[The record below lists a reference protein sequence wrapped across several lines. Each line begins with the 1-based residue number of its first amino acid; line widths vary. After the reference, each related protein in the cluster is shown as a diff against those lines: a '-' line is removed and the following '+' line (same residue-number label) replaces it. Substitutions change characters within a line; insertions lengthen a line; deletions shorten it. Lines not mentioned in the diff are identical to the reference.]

1 MPNAALI
8 VHQVRVA
15 LYDVLVG
22 VIYGVVSV
30 VSDGAARVARG
41 VFRQLNGHGASMTF
55 HFQHI
60 ARRAACR
67 PLFVA
72 LIGSLAMA
80 SAAHAA
86 PHMSGNAM
94 AIPHRLIIIDAQGD
108 STMWG
113 YQTSSGFTK
122 SWQSP
127 NNPPALL
134 QAALQARFGAHV
146 IVQNNSVP
154 GATLVDRER
163 GMHGYG
169 QPYSR
174 WVTTSPAH
182 IVIVNFALN
191 DADNHI
197 KEPPAA
203 FRAQLMR
210 FIEESR
216 NAGRI
221 VVLEEPNPV
230 DYALNRTV
238 VPQYVAVVDEL
249 AKRYG
254 LALVRQYAPIGARR
268 DWRSLLIDGV
278 HPTDTLYKLKAE
290 RQREVIE
297 PIVAKLIG

>member
-1 MPNAALI
+1 VPNAALI

-15 LYDVLVG
+15 LYDV
-22 VIYGVVSV
+22 VSV
-30 VSDGAARVARG
+30 VIGGAAHAVRG

-55 HFQHI
+55 HLQHM
-60 ARRAACR
+60 ARRRAAR
-67 PLFVA
+67 RHWLRKLFPA
-72 LIGSLAMA
+72 LIGVLATA
-80 SAAHAA
+80 GEAHAA
-86 PHMSGNAM
+86 PHTSGNAM
-94 AIPHRLIIIDAQGD
+94 AVSNRMIIIDAQGD

-113 YQTSSGFTK
+113 YQTSDGFKK

-134 QAALQARFGAHV
+134 QAALQARFGARV
-146 IVQNNSVP
+146 IVQNNGVP
-154 GATLVDRER
+154 GATIVDRER
-163 GMHGYG
+163 GINGYG
-169 QPYSR
+169 QPYSQ
-174 WVTTSPAH
+174 WVATSPAH

-191 DADNHI
+191 DADNHV

-203 FRAQLMR
+203 FRAHLMR

-216 NAGRI
+216 GAGRI

-230 DYALNRTV
+230 DYAVNRTI

-254 LALVRQYAPIGARR
+254 LALVRQYAVIGAMH

-278 HPTDTLYKLKAE
+278 HPTDALYRLKAE
-290 RQREVIE
+290 RQREVVE
-297 PIVAKLIG
+297 PIVAKLIE

>member
-15 LYDVLVG
+15 LYDVV
-22 VIYGVVSV
+22 YDVVSV
-30 VSDGAARVARG
+30 VSDGAAHAVRG

-60 ARRAACR
+60 ARRGGTCK
-67 PLFVA
+67 PLFLA
-72 LIGSLAMA
+72 LTGMLATA
-80 SAAHAA
+80 GPANAA
-86 PHMSGNAM
+86 PHISGNAM
-94 AIPHRLIIIDAQGD
+94 AVSHRMIIIDAQGD

-113 YQTSSGFTK
+113 YQTSGGFTK

-146 IVQNNSVP
+146 IVQNNGVP
-154 GATLVDRER
+154 GATLIDRER
-163 GMHGYG
+163 GINGYG
-169 QPYSR
+169 LPYSQ
-174 WVTTSPAH
+174 WVTASPAH

-191 DADNHI
+191 DADNHV
-197 KEPPAA
+197 KEPPAV
-203 FRAQLMR
+203 FRAHLMR

-216 NAGRI
+216 GAGRI

-230 DYALNRTV
+230 DYAVNRTI

-249 AKRYG
+249 AKHYG
-254 LALVRQYAPIGARR
+254 LALVRQYAAIGAMH

-278 HPTDTLYKLKAE
+278 HPTDALYRLKAE

-297 PIVAKLIG
+297 PIVAKLID